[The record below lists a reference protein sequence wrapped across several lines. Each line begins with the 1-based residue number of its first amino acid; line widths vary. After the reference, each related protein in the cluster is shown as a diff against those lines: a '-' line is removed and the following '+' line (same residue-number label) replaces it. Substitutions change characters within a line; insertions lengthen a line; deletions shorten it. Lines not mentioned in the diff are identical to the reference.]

1 MDGISIFLTRS
12 LFASRLQ
19 GQFRRFL
26 GLGASVIA
34 ALAIVRCSGQSAAP
48 IVQAGPGIL
57 VVNSDY
63 GSAGSYSYFP
73 VSGSPLRDIATIG
86 SDAVGA
92 FAGNRVAIVNRLGQ
106 DNILFLTSTL
116 QPGLQFSVG
125 FGANPYDIAELD
137 AGRLLVSRYGA
148 ASLWVVNPGDGS
160 RLSEID
166 LSAYADSDGVPEMA
180 FMVAAGSP
188 RRILIALQ
196 RLTNFAPSDFSSFV
210 VLNPGNLAV
219 EAVRQFSLKNPVTR
233 WVSDGRYLYIG
244 LAGAYGVADGGIAR
258 VNGASLS
265 EDAVILTE
273 ATLQKDIGAFTYAG
287 GRFYFVASDLSCGA
301 PPWTPCTTS
310 FYEFIPG
317 AAPVLLK
324 TAPGFH
330 YSGVARLPGTPL
342 VALADHNPQM
352 PGIWLYDIRSGS
364 FTASTPLSVSHLPP
378 ADLIAVE

>member
-19 GQFRRFL
+19 GQFRRFF
-26 GLGASVIA
+26 GLAASVIA

-63 GSAGSYSYFP
+63 GSAGSYSYLP

-92 FAGNRVAIVNRLGQ
+92 FAGNRVAIVNRFGQ

-125 FGANPYDIAELD
+125 NGANPYDIVELD
-137 AGRLLVSRYGA
+137 AGHLLVSRYGA

-219 EAVRQFSLKNPVTR
+219 ETVRRFSLKAWQGPT
-233 WVSDGRYLYIG
+233 G
-244 LAGAYGVADGGIAR
+244 LRTGASPGSTAPPFLRMRSFLPRQRCKRISERLLTPGVASISLPRIFRAVRRRGLRAR
-258 VNGASLS
+258 LRFMSSFL
-265 EDAVILTE
+265 
-273 ATLQKDIGAFTYAG
+273 
-287 GRFYFVASDLSCGA
+287 GRRPSSSRPLPGS
-301 PPWTPCTTS
+301 T
-310 FYEFIPG
+310 IPG
-317 AAPVLLK
+317 WR
-324 TAPGFH
+324 GFL
-330 YSGVARLPGTPL
+330 ARR
-342 VALADHNPQM
+342 
-352 PGIWLYDIRSGS
+352 W
-364 FTASTPLSVSHLPP
+364 
-378 ADLIAVE
+378 